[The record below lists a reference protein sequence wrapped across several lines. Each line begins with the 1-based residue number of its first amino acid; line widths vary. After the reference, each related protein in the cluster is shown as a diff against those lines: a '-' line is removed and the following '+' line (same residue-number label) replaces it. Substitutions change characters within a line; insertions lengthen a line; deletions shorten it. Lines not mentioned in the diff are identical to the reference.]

1 MTDHSIGEADE
12 GSVGLDREEGEH
24 RAKGEHQAAKQKTT
38 TAVDGKRLIINSNL
52 KYSPAQDGNNY
63 ESTGER
69 RYPEEQFKKLTPPT

>member
-38 TAVDGKRLIINSNL
+38 TAVDGKDCSQL
-52 KYSPAQDGNNY
+52 Q
-63 ESTGER
+63 
-69 RYPEEQFKKLTPPT
+69 PEIFTCPIWG